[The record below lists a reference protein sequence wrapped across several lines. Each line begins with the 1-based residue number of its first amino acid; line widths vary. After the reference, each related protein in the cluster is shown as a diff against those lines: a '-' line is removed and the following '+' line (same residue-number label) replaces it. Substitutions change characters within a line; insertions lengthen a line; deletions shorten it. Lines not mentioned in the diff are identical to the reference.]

1 MEIKTTRNDSEL
13 TVALSGRLDTL
24 TSPDLEE
31 MLDEELE
38 GMERLI
44 FDLGE
49 LEYISSAGLRV
60 LLGAYKM
67 MEEYNGMLIR
77 NVTEPVMDV
86 FEVTGFSNNLFL
98 SPRLLRFGEFYFF
111 RYFSKSH
118 ALVFSA
124 NSYCVMYLPIYFDL
138 ANGSPSSKR

>member
-38 GMERLI
+38 GVERLI

-86 FEVTGFSNNLFL
+86 FEVTGFSDVLDI
-98 SPRLLRFGEFYFF
+98 EE
-111 RYFSKSH
+111 
-118 ALVFSA
+118 
-124 NSYCVMYLPIYFDL
+124 
-138 ANGSPSSKR
+138 

>member
-24 TSPDLEE
+24 TSPDLEDK
-31 MLDEELE
+31 LDEELE
-38 GMERLI
+38 GVERLI

-86 FEVTGFSNNLFL
+86 FEVTGFSDVLDI
-98 SPRLLRFGEFYFF
+98 E
-111 RYFSKSH
+111 
-118 ALVFSA
+118 
-124 NSYCVMYLPIYFDL
+124 
-138 ANGSPSSKR
+138 

>member
-1 MEIKTTRNDSEL
+1 MEIETTRNDSEL

-24 TSPDLEE
+24 TSPDLEDK
-31 MLDEELE
+31 LDEELE
-38 GMERLI
+38 GVERLI

-86 FEVTGFSNNLFL
+86 FEVTGFSDVLDI
-98 SPRLLRFGEFYFF
+98 E
-111 RYFSKSH
+111 
-118 ALVFSA
+118 
-124 NSYCVMYLPIYFDL
+124 
-138 ANGSPSSKR
+138 